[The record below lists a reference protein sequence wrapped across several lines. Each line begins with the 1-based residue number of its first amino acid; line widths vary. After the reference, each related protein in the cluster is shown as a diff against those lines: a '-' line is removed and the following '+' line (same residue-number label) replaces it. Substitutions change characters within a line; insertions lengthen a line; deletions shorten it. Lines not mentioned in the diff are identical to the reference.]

1 MEACIN
7 SQSVLKTQVPGWWLV
22 FWRPWP
28 KQVGG
33 GFYFAK
39 PRWLGGGLASQNM
52 SSKTKQEK
60 TKIEFKKQRKHNDWK
75 TMRRPRGFYPIL
87 DTHSFRQSR
96 RLFGP
101 NQEGSRRRE
110 HSIMDSVVGPLLR
123 SQLRVDFILHHGV
136 IINHNLC
143 ADICHHGTP
152 GVRPDSHRN
161 TSYLLIKM
169 PKRLWSV
176 FALLIAKHQAK
187 LQVEA
192 STVFKHLD
200 EDNKPTHNVFQMPLC
215 CHQMWTDIFRY
226 QEVDNPCACAPHS

>member
-1 MEACIN
+1 MYKFPKCLKDPGSWVVASLLKTLTQTSGWWILFC
-7 SQSVLKTQVPGWWLV
+7 KTQVTGWRSC
-22 FWRPWP
+22 FP
-28 KQVGG
+28 KHELKNQTG
-33 GFYFAK
+33 
-39 PRWLGGGLASQNM
+39 
-52 SSKTKQEK
+52 K

-96 RLFGP
+96 RLLGP

-169 PKRLWSV
+169 PKRL
-176 FALLIAKHQAK
+176 
-187 LQVEA
+187 
-192 STVFKHLD
+192 
-200 EDNKPTHNVFQMPLC
+200 
-215 CHQMWTDIFRY
+215 
-226 QEVDNPCACAPHS
+226 